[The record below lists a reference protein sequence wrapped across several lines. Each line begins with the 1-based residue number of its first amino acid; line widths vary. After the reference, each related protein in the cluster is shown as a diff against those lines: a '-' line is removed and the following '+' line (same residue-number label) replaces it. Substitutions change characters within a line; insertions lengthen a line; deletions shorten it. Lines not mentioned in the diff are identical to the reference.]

1 MIAAISN
8 GLFSSAYIIFKKY
21 WPSFAYGLQYTLL
34 ISLVGTSIGLIIG
47 LFVGGLRAIKIEESD
62 SVIIKLLKR
71 IFHIISSIY
80 IEVFRGTPMMV
91 QAVFIYHSF
100 RTILNWTPLVAGI
113 FIISINTGAYM
124 AEIVRSGIQAVDIG
138 QNEAARSLGMT
149 SFQAML
155 LVVIPQAIKNAFPA
169 MGNELIV
176 NIKDS
181 SVLNVISVTELFFQ
195 SNSIA
200 GTVFKYK
207 ETFLV
212 TAIIYLI
219 VTLVCSRILGY
230 IELRLNNTK
239 SSYPRSDT
247 SVANHTF

>member
-1 MIAAISN
+1 MIALIE
-8 GLFSSAYIIFKKY
+8 SSITIFNKY
-21 WPSFAYGLQYTLL
+21 WPSFLYGLQYTLL
-34 ISLVGTSIGLIIG
+34 ISFVGTGIGLIIG
-47 LFVGGLRAIKIEESD
+47 LLVGGFRAIKIENSD
-62 SVIIKLLKR
+62 SLIQRVSKK
-71 IFHIISSIY
+71 IFFVLSSIY

-91 QAVFIYHSF
+91 QAVFIYHAL
-100 RTILNWTPLVAGI
+100 RTTLNWTPLIAGM

-124 AEIVRSGIQAVDIG
+124 SEIVRAGIQAVDSG
-138 QNEAARSLGMT
+138 QSEAARSLGMSSSQT
-149 SFQAML
+149 ML
-155 LVVIPQAIKNAFPA
+155 LVVIPQAIKNTFPSI
-169 MGNELIV
+169 GNELIV

-219 VTLVCSRILGY
+219 LTIICSRILGY
-230 IELRLNNTK
+230 IEQKMNQTK
-239 SSYPRSDT
+239 SSYPSSDT
-247 SVANHTF
+247 SVANQGL

>member
-1 MIAAISN
+1 MIALIE
-8 GLFSSAYIIFKKY
+8 SSITIFNKY
-21 WPSFAYGLQYTLL
+21 WPSFLYGLQYTLL
-34 ISLVGTSIGLIIG
+34 ISFVGTGVGLIIG
-47 LFVGGLRAIKIEESD
+47 LLIGGFRAIKIENSD
-62 SVIIKLLKR
+62 SLIQRVSKK
-71 IFHIISSIY
+71 IFFVLSSIY

-91 QAVFIYHSF
+91 QAVFIYHAL
-100 RTILNWTPLVAGI
+100 RTTLNWTPLIAGM

-124 AEIVRSGIQAVDIG
+124 SEIVRAGIQAVDSG
-138 QNEAARSLGMT
+138 QSEAARSLGMSSSQT
-149 SFQAML
+149 ML
-155 LVVIPQAIKNAFPA
+155 LVVIPQAIKNTFPSI
-169 MGNELIV
+169 GNELIV

-219 VTLVCSRILGY
+219 LTIICSRILGY
-230 IELRLNNTK
+230 IEQKMNQTK
-239 SSYPRSDT
+239 SSYPSSDT
-247 SVANHTF
+247 SVANQGL

>member
-1 MIAAISN
+1 MIALIE
-8 GLFSSAYIIFKKY
+8 SSITIFNKY
-21 WPSFAYGLQYTLL
+21 WPSFLYGLQYTLL
-34 ISLVGTSIGLIIG
+34 ISFVGTGVGLIIG
-47 LFVGGLRAIKIEESD
+47 LLIGGFRAIKIENSD
-62 SVIIKLLKR
+62 SLIQRVSKK
-71 IFHIISSIY
+71 IFFVLSSIY

-91 QAVFIYHSF
+91 QAVFIYHAL
-100 RTILNWTPLVAGI
+100 RTTLNWTPLIAGM

-124 AEIVRSGIQAVDIG
+124 SEIVRAGIQAVDSG
-138 QNEAARSLGMT
+138 QSEAARSLGMSSSQT
-149 SFQAML
+149 ML
-155 LVVIPQAIKNAFPA
+155 LVVIPQAIKNTFPSI
-169 MGNELIV
+169 GNELIV

-219 VTLVCSRILGY
+219 LTIICSRILGY
-230 IELRLNNTK
+230 IEQKMNQTK
-239 SSYPRSDT
+239 SSYPSSDT
-247 SVANHTF
+247 SIANQGL

>member
-1 MIAAISN
+1 MIALIE
-8 GLFSSAYIIFKKY
+8 SSITIFNKY
-21 WPSFAYGLQYTLL
+21 WPSFLYGLQYTLL
-34 ISLVGTSIGLIIG
+34 ISFVGTGVGLIIG
-47 LFVGGLRAIKIEESD
+47 LLVGGFRAIKIEKSD
-62 SVIIKLLKR
+62 SLIQRVSKK
-71 IFHIISSIY
+71 IFFVLSSIY

-91 QAVFIYHSF
+91 QAVFIYHAL
-100 RTILNWTPLVAGI
+100 RTTLNWTPLIAGM

-124 AEIVRSGIQAVDIG
+124 SEIVRAGIQAVDSG
-138 QNEAARSLGMT
+138 QSEAARSLGMSSSQT
-149 SFQAML
+149 ML
-155 LVVIPQAIKNAFPA
+155 LVVIPQAIKNTFPSI
-169 MGNELIV
+169 GNELIV

-219 VTLVCSRILGY
+219 LTIICSRILGY
-230 IELRLNNTK
+230 IEQKMNQTK
-239 SSYPRSDT
+239 SSYPSSDT
-247 SVANHTF
+247 SIANQGL

>member
-1 MIAAISN
+1 MIASLSSGLLESAIT
-8 GLFSSAYIIFKKY
+8 IFQRY
-21 WPSFAYGLQYTLL
+21 WPSFLYGLQYTLL
-34 ISLVGTSIGLIIG
+34 ISFVGTSVGLLIGLLIG
-47 LFVGGLRAIKIEESD
+47 GFRAIKIEKSD
-62 SVIIKLLKR
+62 STINRLLKKGFY
-71 IFHIISSIY
+71 ILSSIY

-91 QAVFIYHSF
+91 QAVFIYHAF
-100 RTILNWTPLVAGI
+100 RTTLNWTPIVAGI
-113 FIISINTGAYM
+113 VIVSINTGAYM
-124 AEIVRSGIQAVDIG
+124 AEIVRAGIQAVDSG
-138 QNEAARSLGMT
+138 QSEAARSLGMSST
-149 SFQAML
+149 QTML
-155 LVVIPQAIKNAFPA
+155 LVIIPQAIKNAFPA

-212 TAIIYLI
+212 TAVIYLI
-219 VTLVCSRILGY
+219 LTLLCSRILGY

-239 SSYPRSDT
+239 SSYPSSDT
-247 SVANHTF
+247 SVANQAF

>member
-1 MIAAISN
+1 MIALIE
-8 GLFSSAYIIFKKY
+8 SSITIFNKY
-21 WPSFAYGLQYTLL
+21 WPSFLYGLQYTLL
-34 ISLVGTSIGLIIG
+34 ISFVGTGVGLIIG
-47 LFVGGLRAIKIEESD
+47 LLVGGFRAIKIENSD
-62 SVIIKLLKR
+62 SLIQRVSKK
-71 IFHIISSIY
+71 IFFVLSSIY

-91 QAVFIYHSF
+91 QAVFIYHAL
-100 RTILNWTPLVAGI
+100 RTTLNWTPLIAGM

-124 AEIVRSGIQAVDIG
+124 SEIVRAGIQAVDSG
-138 QNEAARSLGMT
+138 QSEAARSLGMSSSQT
-149 SFQAML
+149 ML
-155 LVVIPQAIKNAFPA
+155 LVVIPQAIKNTFPSI
-169 MGNELIV
+169 GNELIV

-219 VTLVCSRILGY
+219 LTIICSRILGY
-230 IELRLNNTK
+230 IEQKMNQTK
-239 SSYPRSDT
+239 SSYPSSDT
-247 SVANHTF
+247 SIANQGL

>member
-1 MIAAISN
+1 MIALIE
-8 GLFSSAYIIFKKY
+8 SSITIFNKY
-21 WPSFAYGLQYTLL
+21 WPSFLYGLQYTLL
-34 ISLVGTSIGLIIG
+34 ISFVGTGIGLIIG
-47 LFVGGLRAIKIEESD
+47 LLVGGFRAIKIENSD
-62 SVIIKLLKR
+62 SLIQRVSKK
-71 IFHIISSIY
+71 IFFVLSSIY

-91 QAVFIYHSF
+91 QAVFIYHAL
-100 RTILNWTPLVAGI
+100 RTTLNWTPLIAGM

-124 AEIVRSGIQAVDIG
+124 SEIVRAGIQAVDSG
-138 QNEAARSLGMT
+138 QSEAARSLGMSSSQT
-149 SFQAML
+149 ML
-155 LVVIPQAIKNAFPA
+155 LVVIPQAIKNTFPSI
-169 MGNELIV
+169 GNELIV

-219 VTLVCSRILGY
+219 LTIICSRILGY
-230 IELRLNNTK
+230 IEQKMNQTK
-239 SSYPRSDT
+239 SSYPSSDT
-247 SVANHTF
+247 SIANQGL